1 MDGRSI
7 GIFDSGL
14 GGLTTVKEAMAQMP
28 AEHIVYFGDTG
39 RVPYGSRSME
49 TITRYV
55 KDDIDFLLEKDVKLI
70 IAACGT
76 ASAVALP
83 RIKDDYD
90 IPIIGVVEPASKKA
104 VEVSQ
109 TGRIGVLG
117 TGATISSDKYNACI
131 LSMNPNA
138 VVTKKAC
145 PLFVPLVENGH
156 TDDTVARLIA
166 EEYLAPLKEAKV
178 DSVILGCTHYPHLA
192 RLIGELMGE
201 NVVLV
206 NSGAETARYAYEKL
220 KEMDALSDRTEGD
233 AEFFV
238 SDSVE
243 NFTQLG
249 SLFLGRPIIHIS
261 EVKIGE

>member
-14 GGLTTVKEAMAQMP
+14 GGLTTVKEAMSQMP
-28 AEHIVYFGDTG
+28 GENIVYFGDTG
-39 RVPYGSRSME
+39 RVPYGSRSQE

-55 KDDIDFLLEKDVKLI
+55 KDDIDFLMEKDVKLI

-76 ASAVALP
+76 ASSVALP
-83 RIKDDYD
+83 RMKEDYH
-90 IPIIGVVEPASKKA
+90 IPIIGVVEPASQKA
-104 VEVSQ
+104 VEVSK

-117 TGATISSDKYNACI
+117 TGATISSDKYNECI
-131 LSMNPNA
+131 LKLNPQA
-138 VVTKKAC
+138 IVTKKAC

-156 TDDTVARLIA
+156 TDDTVARLVA
-166 EEYLAPLKEAKV
+166 EEYLAPLKEAEV
-178 DSVILGCTHYPHLA
+178 DTVILGCTHYPHLS
-192 RLIGELMGE
+192 RLIGELMGDG
-201 NVVLV
+201 VRLV
-206 NSGAETARYAYEKL
+206 NAGAETARYAYEKL
-220 KEMDALSDRTEGD
+220 KEADALADRTEGD

-243 NFTQLG
+243 NFTHLG
-249 SLFLGRPIIHIS
+249 SLFLGRPITHIG